1 MGMPQRRTLTIIV
14 HGQDARP
21 TQVQVNG
28 ASSDFTWDEKGK
40 TLSLAISCDYQQSV
54 EIKIM

>member
-1 MGMPQRRTLTIIV
+1 MVV
-14 HGQDARP
+14 HGQGTRP
-21 TQVQVNG
+21 SQVQVNG